1 MEVQG
6 LQEDVQLYKEI
17 KFHEGYRDDA
27 EDKPPRYPFDD
38 EVQPPVPESLE
49 VPAAPA
55 DASDAAE
62 EVAIG
67 GKDFEP
73 SFWTSFEPHVS
84 VARACELRM
93 SFFVLSFEPLIE
105 DSHCYF
111 VVSLASIS
119 YCLSDC

>member
-38 EVQPPVPESLE
+38 EVQPLVPESLE

-73 SFWTSFEPHVS
+73 SFLPGTSFEPHVS
-84 VARACELRM
+84 VA
-93 SFFVLSFEPLIE
+93 
-105 DSHCYF
+105 
-111 VVSLASIS
+111 
-119 YCLSDC
+119 